1 MKGAFEKILGKRIVG
16 VIGREN
22 DGDPPRQIFL
32 AFDDN
37 TYFEIYAYGQMKGI
51 NGILTGDMQR
61 IRDVSAHFGKTVI
74 DMEME

>member
-37 TYFEIYAYGQMKGI
+37 TYFEIYASGYMRGI
-51 NGILTGDMQR
+51 NGILAGDMQR
-61 IRDVSAHFGKTVI
+61 IRDASATLEKRS
-74 DMEME
+74 